1 MRKREGNEPSAQLI
15 KPREIPFILRIQPYI
30 INQTKTF
37 KDMIP
42 VIVVSK
48 KKPGT
53 DEKKFYMQVAPT
65 VSITLEQVARN
76 ISGRCTVTETDCLAV
91 LNALQTEIIT
101 AMLSGNSVRL
111 GQVGSFRPTVSSTG
125 EMAAKDVTV
134 DSVRCVRCVRTR
146 FTPGSRLR
154 AALRLNQ
161 PDVRFLVR
169 GSQAGAEGE
178 DHA

>member
-15 KPREIPFILRIQPYI
+15 KPLEIPFILRIQPYI

-65 VSITLEQVARN
+65 VPITLEQVARN

-134 DSVRCVRCVRTR
+134 GSVRCVRTR